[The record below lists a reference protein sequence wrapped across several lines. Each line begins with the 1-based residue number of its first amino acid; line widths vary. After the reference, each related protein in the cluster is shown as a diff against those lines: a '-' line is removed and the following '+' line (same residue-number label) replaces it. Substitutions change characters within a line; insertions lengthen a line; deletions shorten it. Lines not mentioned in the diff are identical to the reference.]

1 MRKYFYIWLNMS
13 LLSAQVALRSLFG
26 ASLFLIGK
34 LLRFSL
40 FIIFLVL
47 IERNVNSIAGY
58 SIWQMVLFYATFNLV
73 DIVPQ
78 ALFREVYRFR
88 SYVVQGEFDFILIKP
103 FSPLFRS
110 LMGGSDILDIPMII
124 LSIGLVVISI
134 LNISHVTS
142 SGITLYAILVA
153 NGLIISLA
161 FHIFTLCVG
170 ILTTSVDHAI
180 MVYRDLTQ
188 LGRFPVDIYL
198 EPIRGILTFV
208 IPIGIMMTF
217 PAQAL
222 MNLLNPQLIL
232 VSFAFSFA
240 FLFASLKF
248 WKYAITRYQSASS

>member
-1 MRKYFYIWLNMS
+1 MS

>member
-1 MRKYFYIWLNMS
+1 MKYFKLWLNMS
-13 LLSAQVALRSLFG
+13 LLSAQVALRSMFG
-26 ASLFLIGK
+26 ASLFFVGK
-34 LLRFSL
+34 LLRFFL
-40 FIIFLVL
+40 FIVFLVL
-47 IERNVNSIAGY
+47 IEKSVKSIAGY
-58 SIWQMVLFYATFNLV
+58 SIWQMVLFYATFNLIDV
-73 DIVPQ
+73 IPQ

-88 SYVVQGEFDFILIKP
+88 SYIVQGEFDFILTKP

-110 LMGGSDILDIPMII
+110 LAGGSDVLDIPMIV
-124 LSIGLVVISI
+124 LSLGLVIVSI
-134 LNISHVTS
+134 LNIGH
-142 SGITLYAILVA
+142 ITISDVALYMLLVL
-153 NGLIISLA
+153 NGLIIATS

-217 PAQAL
+217 PTKAL
-222 MNLLNPQLIL
+222 MNLLEPQLIL
-232 VSFAFSFA
+232 IAFAFSTG

-248 WKYAITRYQSASS
+248 WQYSLTKYQSASS